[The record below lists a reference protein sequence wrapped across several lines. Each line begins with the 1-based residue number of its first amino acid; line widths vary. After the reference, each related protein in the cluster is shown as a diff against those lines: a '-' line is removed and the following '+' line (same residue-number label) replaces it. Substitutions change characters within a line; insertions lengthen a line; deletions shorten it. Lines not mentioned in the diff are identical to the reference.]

1 MCMLLCRSGGKMMA
15 LVAGGVIAAAA
26 LAGTLTGRAFA
37 DDKPT
42 QAKPAETK
50 PAETKPV
57 EAKPVEAKPAENKP
71 AAEKPEG
78 EKKEEKKAESSGLST
93 GDKSA
98 NFTLKDTAG
107 NDVQLSTL
115 VDGNTIVV
123 LEWFNPDCPFVVKHH
138 KNNTTFKDLFEK
150 YKDKGVKFVAINS
163 GAKGEQGHGL
173 ERNQRAVKDYSIGY
187 PVLIDE
193 SGTVGKT
200 YGAKRTPEM
209 FIIAKDGTIAYHGAI
224 DDNRS
229 ADTLGKVNYVSKAL
243 DEMLKGETV
252 STNKT
257 PAYGCS
263 VKYKKD

>member
-1 MCMLLCRSGGKMMA
+1 MCTLLCRSGSKMLA
-15 LVAGGVIAAAA
+15 LVAGGVIVAAA

-50 PAETKPV
+50 PA
-57 EAKPVEAKPAENKP
+57 
-71 AAEKPEG
+71 AEKPKDEKKD
-78 EKKEEKKAESSGLST
+78 EKKEEKKAESAGLTT
-93 GDKSA
+93 GDRYA

-173 ERNQRAVKDYSIGY
+173 ERNQRAVTDYSIGY